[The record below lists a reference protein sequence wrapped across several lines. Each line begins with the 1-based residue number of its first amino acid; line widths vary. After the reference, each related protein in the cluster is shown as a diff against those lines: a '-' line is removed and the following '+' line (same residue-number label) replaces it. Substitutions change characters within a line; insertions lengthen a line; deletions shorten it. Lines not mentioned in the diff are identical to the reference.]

1 MTGDLGEY
9 GVRTESVGVDKWNRV
24 QKFGHFGGV
33 PVEILVDLAN
43 RTNVNPWFNI
53 PHRSSND
60 YNKQFATYV
69 RDHLKPNLKTY
80 LEYSNEIWGTG
91 LFIQG
96 HYAGWKGYERF
107 GDGKDDVNRNWSG
120 YHEFIARRPVEIF
133 DVWQS
138 VFGGTKRIVR
148 VLGAQAG
155 YAGRIDDLLN
165 NPKHQGV
172 AEKIDA
178 IAIGFYFLFGNEGEI
193 FGVPDGEGKNCF
205 GKKGI
210 KYKFDPNITKK
221 YVLENINDFVAKGF
235 AVLDTDKNML
245 DKKRQITSHKAIA
258 DVHGINLIAYEGGQ
272 HLNHWSCFDNP
283 ATGDV
288 IHDVFYAMNRDPRMG
303 ELYKKFLTLWKDN
316 GGKLFNNYSMPNKWG
331 KSGSWGIMESLNGPY
346 IPKYEAIREFMKE
359 TPKWW
364 D

>member
-1 MTGDLGEY
+1 MSTEPGKDIIDIQVPESGTGLNVSLNILSTNPNNHIRNIRVLMPGGICADDPYHHVDNTQACNDSHYLSFAEHYEDIRYNPDFIRFVKDYNTIRFIDLMGVNDNIVKEWNQRPKITDGQWSRLYLRNMTGDLGEY

-120 YHEFIARRPVEIF
+120 YNEFIARRPVEIF

-178 IAIGFYFLFGNEGEI
+178 IAIGLTFFASFI
-193 FGVPDGEGKNCF
+193 
-205 GKKGI
+205 
-210 KYKFDPNITKK
+210 
-221 YVLENINDFVAKGF
+221 ENK
-235 AVLDTDKNML
+235 
-245 DKKRQITSHKAIA
+245 H
-258 DVHGINLIAYEGGQ
+258 
-272 HLNHWSCFDNP
+272 
-283 ATGDV
+283 
-288 IHDVFYAMNRDPRMG
+288 
-303 ELYKKFLTLWKDN
+303 
-316 GGKLFNNYSMPNKWG
+316 
-331 KSGSWGIMESLNGPY
+331 
-346 IPKYEAIREFMKE
+346 
-359 TPKWW
+359 
-364 D
+364 